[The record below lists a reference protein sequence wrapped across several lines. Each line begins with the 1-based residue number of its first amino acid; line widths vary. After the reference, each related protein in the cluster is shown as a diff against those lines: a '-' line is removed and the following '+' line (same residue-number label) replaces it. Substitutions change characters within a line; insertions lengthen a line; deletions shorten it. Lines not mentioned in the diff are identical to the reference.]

1 LTPPPFRRTL
11 GPMTAQKQLSREQI
25 HALRGKYKF
34 DTGGKPF
41 AEWMADLN
49 NEEKELEEK
58 KFQRMMAMGNK

>member
-1 LTPPPFRRTL
+1 
-11 GPMTAQKQLSREQI
+11 MTARKQLTREEI
-25 HALRGKYKF
+25 RALRGSCKF

-58 KFQRMMAMGNK
+58 KFQRYWGGQKQS